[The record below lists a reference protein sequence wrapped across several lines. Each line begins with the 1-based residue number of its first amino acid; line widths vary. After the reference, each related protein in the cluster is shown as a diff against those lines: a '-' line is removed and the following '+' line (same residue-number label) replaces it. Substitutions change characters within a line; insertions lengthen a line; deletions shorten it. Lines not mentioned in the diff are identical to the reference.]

1 MSPHRFLVVPEGLQ
15 RVTVAL
21 SFCLFVFGMMARP
34 VLAQSRSLSSIYRMN
49 EQLRQQ
55 EILQLQSQLDEA
67 KKTLDSVASQGTM
80 TEAQLEAARQS
91 ALTAR
96 QSLKEAAKV
105 RRVAS
110 SKIQKIEESLIESQP
125 ADSEYVKALDG
136 VDAAR
141 RALDAEMHQILGRPA
156 PVPDEDEATRLAE
169 LARLTAEQRAYL
181 NRTPTYIEKK
191 AGLNEAMKELTR
203 VKSNLFQDNE
213 EWRKAHEERRKVEQE
228 VAKNA
233 KANRGAAQDSSDARE
248 DLRSATQI
256 AASAR
261 ATIAQIEARLHALG
275 AKEKPATDRQPK
287 TGKRN
292 P

>member
-292 P
+292 

>member
-1 MSPHRFLVVPEGLQ
+1 MSPHRFLVVPEGLR

-292 P
+292 